1 MSEFPLIQYMYNLWL
16 YTLFQIY
23 FHLFQVSSL
32 AVKEDMTAIQLKSCL
47 GLKSLIDF
55 SLLFHLSD
63 SFISST
69 LHLKPGNNIAAVIS
83 IVAACCCKG
92 RFTQKRVHLTWTIWL
107 STSPFEERRGQNN
120 CSLFGTFF
128 DCNLRSATQVEWM
141 WSGVCAL
148 HRLNYTITFHL
159 PSDDFF
165 FFLYMWQHSQLWQ
178 ARAKY
183 WSHKCTSSNSL
194 QFVGL
199 RWTLQINWNEI
210 MKRKMKV

>member
-23 FHLFQVSSL
+23 FHLFQVSTL

-165 FFLYMWQHSQLWQ
+165 FFCTCGNTLSFGKPGPSIDRIN
-178 ARAKY
+178 ARRQTV
-183 WSHKCTSSNSL
+183 CSSWDWGELCKSI
-194 QFVGL
+194 G
-199 RWTLQINWNEI
+199 
-210 MKRKMKV
+210 MK

>member
-1 MSEFPLIQYMYNLWL
+1 MYNLWL

-23 FHLFQVSSL
+23 FHLFQVSTL

-128 DCNLRSATQVEWM
+128 DCGMDVKWC
-141 WSGVCAL
+141 VCASQIEL
-148 HRLNYTITFHL
+148 YNYFPPAIWW
-159 PSDDFF
+159 FF
-165 FFLYMWQHSQLWQ
+165 FFFVHVATLSALASQGQVLI
-178 ARAKY
+178 A
-183 WSHKCTSSNSL
+183 
-194 QFVGL
+194 
-199 RWTLQINWNEI
+199 
-210 MKRKMKV
+210 